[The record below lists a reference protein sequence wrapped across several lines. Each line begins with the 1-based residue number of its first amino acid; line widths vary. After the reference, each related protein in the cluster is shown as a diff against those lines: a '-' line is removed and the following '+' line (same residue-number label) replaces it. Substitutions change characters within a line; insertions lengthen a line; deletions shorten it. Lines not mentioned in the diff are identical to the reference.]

1 MRGVKFGAKVGGRE
15 IERIPGAN
23 IQELLYTAMAQ
34 SGLRSFYPVRRRRED
49 DTQTAT
55 KRRKL
60 SHHLEVPTATIG
72 EQLDTSDFTNGDTSA
87 LASTKKPTVRSRKGG
102 GRAAT
107 KKSQSGKGRR
117 CKKKGDTA
125 DVPNIKTLFEI
136 VNQTASVKSGD
147 NNDEAPPTAS
157 TSSED
162 RFGDE
167 CPLSHPVTSQPSQRK
182 SQQSQKTAT
191 KTSMPPYQS
200 PFKVPAIP
208 LGGES
213 SSRTSTPKSSPTKTA
228 AAVLSPAALSRS
240 PARTTTVPISS
251 PVPESRGA
259 RLIRMAKEKMATKS
273 PNSKVASSATIADGS
288 SSMAGRT
295 TRMAV
300 RRKLLAANSDLPSSA
315 TSGSSASKSAA
326 AAMFFPSE
334 EHDRQE
340 MVGELFKL
348 SKKELAQPT
357 RYEGGKMKSG
367 SYSSGD
373 VGGEKKKRLERE
385 EKESGVKTP
394 KIREF
399 GAFEFVSPTK
409 SEDAKTRCVD

>member
-1 MRGVKFGAKVGGRE
+1 MNNWTPQ
-15 IERIPGAN
+15 I
-23 IQELLYTAMAQ
+23 
-34 SGLRSFYPVRRRRED
+34 
-49 DTQTAT
+49 
-55 KRRKL
+55 
-60 SHHLEVPTATIG
+60 
-72 EQLDTSDFTNGDTSA
+72 FTNGDTSS

-136 VNQTASVKSGD
+136 VNQVTSVKSGD
-147 NNDEAPPTAS
+147 NNDEAPPTAN
-157 TSSED
+157 TSYKD
-162 RFGDE
+162 RFGGDE
-167 CPLSHPVTSQPSQRK
+167 CLLSHPVASQPSKRD
-182 SQQSQKTAT
+182 SEQSHKTGT

-213 SSRTSTPKSSPTKTA
+213 SSRTSTPKSSPAKTA

-240 PARTTTVPISS
+240 PARTTTVPTSS

-273 PNSKVASSATIADGS
+273 PNSKVASSATIGDGS
-288 SSMAGRT
+288 SSMAGRRT
-295 TRMAV
+295 QMAA

-326 AAMFFPSE
+326 ATKFFPSE
-334 EHDRQE
+334 EQDRQE

-348 SKKELAQPT
+348 SKRELAQPM
-357 RYEGGKMKSG
+357 RYEGGKMKSRT
-367 SYSSGD
+367 SSGD
-373 VGGEKKKRLERE
+373 IEEKKQRGRE
-385 EKESGVKTP
+385 QEESGVKTP

-409 SEDAKTRCVD
+409 SEAAKTRCVEYGVCIIVLLLSLCTHILDSQHIKNSML

>member
-1 MRGVKFGAKVGGRE
+1 
-15 IERIPGAN
+15 
-23 IQELLYTAMAQ
+23 MAQ

-60 SHHLEVPTATIG
+60 SHHLEVPTATSG

-102 GRAAT
+102 GKAAT

-117 CKKKGDTA
+117 FKKKGDTA

-136 VNQTASVKSGD
+136 VNQTTSVKCGD
-147 NNDEAPPTAS
+147 NNDETPPTAS

-167 CPLSHPVTSQPSQRK
+167 CLLPHPVASQPSQRK

-191 KTSMPPYQS
+191 KTLTPPYQS

-213 SSRTSTPKSSPTKTA
+213 SSRTSTPKSSPAMMA
-228 AAVLSPAALSRS
+228 AVVLSPAALSRS

-273 PNSKVASSATIADGS
+273 PSSKVASSATIGDGS
-288 SSMAGRT
+288 SSMAGRR
-295 TRMAV
+295 TRMAA
-300 RRKLLAANSDLPSSA
+300 RRKLLTANSDLPSSA
-315 TSGSSASKSAA
+315 TSGSSASKSTAA
-326 AAMFFPSE
+326 TKFFPSE
-334 EHDRQE
+334 EHGRQE

-348 SKKELAQPT
+348 SKRELAQPT
-357 RYEGGKMKSG
+357 RYEGGKMKSKT
-367 SYSSGD
+367 SSGD
-373 VGGEKKKRLERE
+373 IEEKKRRERE
-385 EKESGVKTP
+385 EEESGVKTP

-409 SEDAKTRCVD
+409 SEAAKTRCVD

>member
-1 MRGVKFGAKVGGRE
+1 MPIFK
-15 IERIPGAN
+15 N
-23 IQELLYTAMAQ
+23 CSNLSAMASH

-72 EQLDTSDFTNGDTSA
+72 EQLDDTSS
-87 LASTKKPTVRSRKGG
+87 LASAKKPTVRSKKGG

-117 CKKKGDTA
+117 CKKKGDAA

-136 VNQTASVKSGD
+136 VNQATSVKSSD
-147 NNDEAPPTAS
+147 NDDEAPPTAN
-157 TSSED
+157 TSYKD

-167 CPLSHPVTSQPSQRK
+167 CPLSHPMASQPSQRN
-182 SQQSQKTAT
+182 SEQSHKTGT
-191 KTSMPPYQS
+191 KTSIPPYQS

-213 SSRTSTPKSSPTKTA
+213 SSRTSTPKSSPAKTA

-240 PARTTTVPISS
+240 PARTTTVPTSS

-273 PNSKVASSATIADGS
+273 PNSKVASSATIGDGS
-288 SSMAGRT
+288 SSMAGRRT
-295 TRMAV
+295 QMAA

-326 AAMFFPSE
+326 STKFFPSE

-348 SKKELAQPT
+348 SKRELAQPT
-357 RYEGGKMKSG
+357 RYEGGKMKSRTSG
-367 SYSSGD
+367 SCSSSGD
-373 VGGEKKKRLERE
+373 VGGEKKNGKERE
-385 EKESGVKTP
+385 EEESGVKTP

-409 SEDAKTRCVD
+409 SEAAKTRCVD